1 MKRGIRIR
9 MPGTALLVALAFAGV
24 ALAQSGAY
32 ENVDPSGQT
41 ITFWHVYTQ
50 PNKGAIEDI
59 VKAFNASNPYHITVK
74 AEYQGNYA
82 DLFRKMLAVLGTSD
96 APNVVVAYQNQAATY
111 ALGNGVVDM
120 RPLVDSA
127 KWGLSA
133 ADKADFFPGF
143 YASDVFASFG
153 GARYGFPPSR
163 SAEVMYYNSDW
174 LKELKQAGKIDF
186 DGPPTTPAQFQQA
199 ACAAAKTPFSKAT
212 SSGPMG
218 YELSVDASR
227 FASWTFA
234 FGGDIFDDS
243 ANRFTYDSPGA
254 QKAMTFLQGLFDKG
268 CASIVTENYGDQ
280 TDFGAGR
287 TLFTVGSSVGIPY
300 YKSAVDAGAKFAWS
314 ATALP
319 HTTPDPAVNIYG
331 ASVSLPSGHS
341 KAADLA
347 SWLFIKYYTSPSAQA
362 KWAEATNYFPVRKSV
377 ASEMTDYFD
386 AHPTY
391 KQTFDLLQYGKA
403 EPPVPG
409 YDYVRD
415 EIASDMAAIMDGA
428 SVADTLK
435 TANAAANAILA
446 DQLKNLPNR

>member
-1 MKRGIRIR
+1 MR
-9 MPGTALLVALAFAGV
+9 TLFVNAALVA
-24 ALAQSGAY
+24 ALAVAGTVLAQGNGASY
-32 ENVDPSGQT
+32 ESVDPSGQT
-41 ITFWHVYTQ
+41 VTFWHVYTQ
-50 PNKGAIEDI
+50 PNQGAIEDI
-59 VKAFNASNPYHITVK
+59 VKAFNDSNPYGITVK
-74 AEYQGNYA
+74 AEYQGNYG
-82 DLFRKMLAVLGTSD
+82 DLFRKMLAVLGTKD

-111 ALGNGVVDM
+111 ALGDGVVDM

-163 SAEVMYYNSDW
+163 SAEVMYYNSAW
-174 LKELKQAGKIDF
+174 LKELKRAGKIDF
-186 DGPPTTPAQFQQA
+186 DGPPTTPEQFRQA

-212 SSGPMG
+212 ASNPVG

-234 FGGDIFDDS
+234 FGGDVFDDS
-243 ANRFTYDSPGA
+243 ARRFTYDSPAA
-254 QKAMTFLQGLFDKG
+254 QQAMTFLQGLFDQG
-268 CASIVTENYGDQ
+268 CASVVTENYGDQ
-280 TDFGAGR
+280 TDFAAGR
-287 TLFTVGSSVGIPY
+287 TLFTVGSSVGVPY
-300 YKSAVDAGAKFAWS
+300 YKSAVDAGAKFDWS

-319 HTTPDPAVNIYG
+319 HSTPDPAVNVYG
-331 ASVSLPSGHS
+331 ASVSIPSGHS
-341 KAADLA
+341 AAADLA
-347 SWLFIKYYTSPSAQA
+347 SWLFIEYYTSPSAQA

-409 YDYVRD
+409 YDFVRD

-428 SVADTLK
+428 PVADTLK
-435 TANAAANAILA
+435 TANATANEILA
-446 DQLKNLPNR
+446 DQLKGLPKN

>member
-1 MKRGIRIR
+1 MKRGMWI
-9 MPGTALLVALAFAGV
+9 LVVAAALAAAGV
-24 ALAQSGAY
+24 ALAQGSAATSY
-32 ENVDPSGQT
+32 ANVDPSGQT
-41 ITFWHVYTQ
+41 VTFWHVYTQ
-50 PNKGAIEDI
+50 PNKGAIDDI
-59 VKAFNASNPYHITVK
+59 AKAFNASNPYHITVK
-74 AEYQGNYA
+74 TEYQGNYS
-82 DLFRKMLAVLGTSD
+82 DLFRKMLAVLGTKD
-96 APNVVVAYQNQAATY
+96 APNIVVAYQNQAATY
-111 ALGNGVVDM
+111 ALGDGVVDM

-127 KWGLSA
+127 KWGLST

-174 LKELKQAGKIDF
+174 LKELRAAGKIDF
-186 DGPPTTPAQFQQA
+186 DGPPTTPAQFEQA

-212 SSGPMG
+212 SKGSMG

-234 FGGDIFDDS
+234 FGGEIFDNS
-243 ANRFTYDSPGA
+243 ANHFTYNSPGA
-254 QKAMTFLQGLFDKG
+254 VKAMTFLQGLFKKG
-268 CASIVTENYGDQ
+268 CASVVTENYGDQ

-319 HTTPDPAVNIYG
+319 HTTPEPTINIYG
-331 ASVSLPSGHS
+331 ASVSIPSGHS
-341 KAADLA
+341 AAADLA
-347 SWLFIKYYTSPSAQA
+347 SWLFIKYYTSPSVQA
-362 KWAEATNYFPVRKSV
+362 TWAKATNYFPVRKSV
-377 ASEMTDYFD
+377 ASEMSDYFS

-409 YDYVRD
+409 YDFVRD

-428 SVADTLK
+428 SVTDTLQA
-435 TANAAANAILA
+435 ANAASNEILA
-446 DQLKNLPNR
+446 DQLKGLPKR

>member
-1 MKRGIRIR
+1 

-153 GARYGFPPSR
+153 GARYGWKMMGER
-163 SAEVMYYNSDW
+163 LVTLLA
-174 LKELKQAGKIDF
+174 Q
-186 DGPPTTPAQFQQA
+186 DG
-199 ACAAAKTPFSKAT
+199 
-212 SSGPMG
+212 
-218 YELSVDASR
+218 
-227 FASWTFA
+227 
-234 FGGDIFDDS
+234 
-243 ANRFTYDSPGA
+243 
-254 QKAMTFLQGLFDKG
+254 
-268 CASIVTENYGDQ
+268 
-280 TDFGAGR
+280 
-287 TLFTVGSSVGIPY
+287 
-300 YKSAVDAGAKFAWS
+300 
-314 ATALP
+314 
-319 HTTPDPAVNIYG
+319 
-331 ASVSLPSGHS
+331 
-341 KAADLA
+341 
-347 SWLFIKYYTSPSAQA
+347 
-362 KWAEATNYFPVRKSV
+362 V
-377 ASEMTDYFD
+377 A
-386 AHPTY
+386 
-391 KQTFDLLQYGKA
+391 
-403 EPPVPG
+403 
-409 YDYVRD
+409 
-415 EIASDMAAIMDGA
+415 
-428 SVADTLK
+428 
-435 TANAAANAILA
+435 
-446 DQLKNLPNR
+446 